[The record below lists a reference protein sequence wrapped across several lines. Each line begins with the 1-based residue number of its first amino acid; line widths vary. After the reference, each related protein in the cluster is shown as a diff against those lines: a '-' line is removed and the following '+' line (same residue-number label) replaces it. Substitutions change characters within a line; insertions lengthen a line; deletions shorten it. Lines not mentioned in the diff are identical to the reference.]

1 MSGDH
6 EDDLA
11 DLSLVQ
17 RVLLATDGT
26 VTHILEAYAGERMSL
41 LKLAHEMLTDPAERA
56 GLDLEGDERALRRV
70 ILLKGCVSGLTFI
83 HADSVMLLDRLHPV
97 VADGL
102 VNTDTPIGK
111 LMWKCRS
118 ETFREV
124 LSVWV
129 ERAGPIGPH
138 FGLDRSAPVVAR
150 TYQIVEGGQTIAW
163 ITERFP
169 RRNFPTPPAML
180 PDSTIDLRSDPR
192 RGLVGPVL
200 PGS

>member
-1 MSGDH
+1 MSDDH
-6 EDDLA
+6 EDDLS

-26 VTHILEAYAGERMSL
+26 VTHILEAYARERMGL
-41 LKLAHEMLTDPAERA
+41 VKLAHEMLEDPAERA
-56 GLDLEGDERALRRV
+56 ELDLAAQERALRRV
-70 ILLKGCVSGLTFI
+70 ILLRGSESGVTFL

-102 VNTDTPIGK
+102 ITTDTPIGK

-124 LSVWV
+124 LAVWL
-129 ERAGPIGPH
+129 ERAGPIGTH
-138 FGLDRSAPVVAR
+138 FGLHPSAPLVAR
-150 TYQIVEGGQTIAW
+150 TYQIVEGGQPIAW

-169 RRNFPTPPAML
+169 RHHFPAAPAVA
-180 PDSTIDLRSDPR
+180 PDGAIDLRSNA
-192 RGLVGPVL
+192 GLVGPVL
-200 PGS
+200 PGP

>member
-1 MSGDH
+1 MSADH
-6 EDDLA
+6 TDDLA

-41 LKLAHEMLTDPAERA
+41 VKLAHEMLVDPAQRA
-56 GLDLEGDERALRRV
+56 GLDVDDDEQALRRV
-70 ILLKGCVSGLTFI
+70 ILLRGSQSGTTFI
-83 HADSVMLLDRLHPV
+83 HAESVMLLDRLHPV

-102 VNTDTPIGK
+102 LNTDTPIGK
-111 LMWKCRS
+111 LMWKCRA

-124 LSVWV
+124 LSAWV
-129 ERAGPIGPH
+129 EPAGGIGAH
-138 FGLDRSAPVVAR
+138 FGLEPSAPLVAR
-150 TYQIVEGGQTIAW
+150 TYQIIEGGQPIAR

-169 RRNFPTPPAML
+169 RDRFPAPPTTAA
-180 PDSTIDLRSDPR
+180 DGAIDLRAGQP
-192 RGLVGPVL
+192 GAMGVVL